1 MSINIFYV
9 FLLVTNIVYIRA
21 ENCKLS
27 DKCRLVDINGD
38 DEWIKTSGHYRNIQD
53 CIDDALPGDTCI
65 IRSGRYHELL
75 SIENKENL
83 VIRGDLDYER
93 PIIDGTIELSPIDS
107 LKDDNVKDKSQEWN
121 KEYINGKLVCTSEI
135 SIIDDKHPFQ
145 LFLRDDNNQNEFEM
159 MTNARWP
166 NALWNEKDSETGTP
180 KVFYNEFW
188 GKSDGNSTRGKMVDR
203 AINGSSPLASSGLD
217 MKGAMAILNVGFWNT
232 FVKPV
237 KEHNAGENFFTYEDD
252 FGDIRFEPDKNQYY
266 LDSSEILLDNPGE
279 WYYNMNTRILKFMPW
294 TDSCPSSNSGS
305 VRGRVI
311 DYSMT
316 ISKTDGLRI
325 SDIDFFASN
334 IYAVPTLKNETQI
347 NELYLDSVRFKF
359 ASSSKRMLQDYNV
372 PKITQIAGGFGGT
385 IYIDNCEFV
394 GAEGSALLF
403 WGKNVKIRNNLFQ
416 WNDWSGQMGLKASG
430 GFGTI
435 YSGPHASDTE
445 FADNTMWY
453 NGASAGYR
461 PGYGVQRPNHP
472 KTINNLIIGQ
482 CAGNIMNDG
491 VCIQIQVFKWH

>member
-1 MSINIFYV
+1 MINIGYD
-9 FLLVTNIVYIRA
+9 LA
-21 ENCKLS
+21 ENCELS
-27 DKCRLVDINGD
+27 NNCRLVDINGD
-38 DEWIKTSGHYRNIQD
+38 EDWVKIPGHYKSIQD
-53 CIDDALPGDTCI
+53 CINDASSGDTCLV
-65 IRSGRYHELL
+65 RSGRYHEVI
-75 SIENKENL
+75 SIDNKDNL
-83 VIRGDLDYER
+83 VIRGDLDFER
-93 PIIDGTIELSPIDS
+93 PVIDGTIDLNPGSNLHENGIGI
-107 LKDDNVKDKSQEWN
+107 NTVEWN
-121 KEYINGKLVCTSEI
+121 EEYIDGNIVCSGEI
-135 SIIDDKHPFQ
+135 SIVDDNHPFQ
-145 LFLRDDNNQNEFEM
+145 LFLKENENQSEPEM

-166 NALWNEKDSETGTP
+166 NALWSEKDSETGTP

-188 GKSDGNSTRGKMVDR
+188 GKSDETSTRGKMVDR
-203 AINGSSPLASSGLD
+203 AINGSSPLATSGLD
-217 MKGAMAILNVGFWNT
+217 VKGAMAILNVGFWNT

-237 KEHNAGENFFTYEDD
+237 TNHNPGDNFFTYDDD
-252 FGDIRFEPDKNQYY
+252 FGDIRFEPEKNQYY
-266 LDSSEILLDNPGE
+266 LDSSEALLDNPGE
-279 WYYNMNTRILKFMPW
+279 WYYNMKTNTLRFMPW
-294 TDSCPSSNSGS
+294 SNSCPSSNSGS

-311 DYSMT
+311 DYSMI

-334 IYAVPTLKNETQI
+334 IYAVPALKNETQI
-347 NELYLDSVRFKF
+347 NELYLDSVNFKF
-359 ASSSKRMLQDYNV
+359 PSSSKRMLQDYSV

-385 IYIDNCEFV
+385 IFIDNCEFT

-416 WNDWSGQMGLKASG
+416 WNDWSGQMGLTASG

-445 FADNTMWY
+445 FAENTMWY

-472 KTINNLIIGQ
+472 KTINNLIVGQ

-491 VCIQIQVFKWH
+491 VGIQIQVSLDEIAFT